1 MIVLHDS
8 ETPIMTA
15 VEELFALEIEFH
27 RKLRMSDPRPTD
39 VSSLHTSYALQ
50 AGYEQLIRDAGDVT
64 GVRLRMIRESLL
76 LTHDARDV
84 FVANDSLKRMLRI
97 SYLNG

>member
-39 VSSLHTSYALQ
+39 ITGLHTSYALQ

-64 GVRLRMIRESLL
+64 GERLRMTGKAYCSPTTRETCSPPAP
-76 LTHDARDV
+76 H
-84 FVANDSLKRMLRI
+84 
-97 SYLNG
+97 